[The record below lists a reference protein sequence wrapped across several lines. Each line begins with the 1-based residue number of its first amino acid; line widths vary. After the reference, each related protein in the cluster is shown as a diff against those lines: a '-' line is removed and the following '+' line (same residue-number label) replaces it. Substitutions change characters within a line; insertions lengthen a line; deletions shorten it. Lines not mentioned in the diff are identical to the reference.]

1 MRVKLTKASRRIGL
15 IAAAALAVGCDSG
28 TVPTGPADIRA
39 PDLQPSAIVVTP
51 GLSVYTD
58 RASWEAA
65 VVAAGGTV
73 VNMDF
78 TGMTLGRVTQL
89 DTDYGPFRIV
99 VDDVAADQFS
109 NPGISIAPDAGCSLG
124 TGDCEVFTFNMLDP
138 TSVLDGPKYNSLI
151 FPQNIIAF
159 GGDFIQAGYTAPTGT
174 PTGPVSLRIGAET
187 FVINT
192 YVDASGNGFVGF
204 VATASDIMNFTFVKS
219 GTIQNDI
226 LQIYNPAYANQPAGG
241 STPEEDIEDLQTTI
255 GGLGLADGVTT
266 ALNSKLSEALAAL
279 GVDNTA
285 GACVSLQALI
295 NQLNAL
301 SGKKISASSAA
312 ALIAEVQ
319 AIRTDLGC

>member
-28 TVPTGPADIRA
+28 TVPTGPAEIRA
-39 PDLQPSAIVVTP
+39 PNLEPSAIVVTP

-78 TGMTLGRVTQL
+78 AGLTLGRVTQL
-89 DTDYGPFRIV
+89 DTDYGAFRIV
-99 VDDVAADQFS
+99 VDDVATDPNS

-124 TGDCEVFTFNMLDP
+124 TGDCDIFTFNMYDP
-138 TSVLDGPKYNSLI
+138 TSVLDGPKFNSLI
-151 FPQNIIAF
+151 FPQNIVAF
-159 GGDFIQAGYTAPTGT
+159 GGDFIQAGVTAPTGT
-174 PTGPVSLRIGAET
+174 PTGPVSLRIGTET

-204 VATASDIMNFTFVKS
+204 VADASNIMNFTFLKS
-219 GTIQNDI
+219 GSLQNDI
-226 LQIYNPAYANQPAGG
+226 LQVYNPAYANQPAGG

-255 GGLGLADGVTT
+255 GGLSLPAGLGT
-266 ALNSKLSEALAAL
+266 AFNSKLNDALAAL
-279 GVDNTA
+279 GVGNTA
-285 GACVSLQALI
+285 GACASLQALI
-295 NQLNAL
+295 NQLNAQ

-312 ALIAEVQ
+312 ALIAEVE